1 MSYSGITSINELP
14 RSNMLNNNVNQEYM
28 MQQQPQNIVLN
39 KNEIVMQSNNQMP
52 GMDSL
57 IPNGGYSTQ
66 NPLTQN
72 QNNSGIMENN
82 VQNQVQQQ
90 QPNYNE
96 LISQIQKAAANG
108 TTALP
113 SRDIPIDPIKVA
125 NDNQTQPN
133 YIPPPQVQE
142 NYIKN
147 YETPQQIIE
156 EKQLMGYTWIKN
168 LFWKLEEVSC
178 VLVLRNK
185 KWFQDNV
192 HTLKELWGIIEKERN
207 SGFEHRAPKKR
218 IKKED
223 VVVGANLEIN
233 SCLLNIDK
241 SSGKISVGKLNN
253 TSSISD
259 IDTIPSI
266 NPGTNVVIKIRTE
279 SFDETKK

>member
-14 RSNMLNNNVNQEYM
+14 RSNMVNNNVHQEYM

-52 GMDSL
+52 GIDSL

-66 NPLTQN
+66 NPLLQN

-82 VQNQVQQQ
+82 VQNQVQQ

-156 EKQLMGYTWIKN
+156 EN
-168 LFWKLEEVSC
+168 
-178 VLVLRNK
+178 NK
-185 KWFQDNV
+185 KINATNLYDTLFYEMQLPIIIALLYFLFQ
-192 HTLKELWGIIEKERN
+192 LP
-207 SGFEHRAPKKR
+207 A
-218 IKKED
+218 IKKHSKNMFPFLFKD
-223 VVVGANLEIN
+223 DGNPNLYGFIFN
-233 SCLLNIDK
+233 SVMFASTVYVLLK
-241 SSGKISVGKLNN
+241 ALEKL
-253 TSSISD
+253 
-259 IDTIPSI
+259 P
-266 NPGTNVVIKIRTE
+266 K
-279 SFDETKK
+279 

>member
-66 NPLTQN
+66 NPLLQN

-82 VQNQVQQQ
+82 VQNQVQQ

-156 EKQLMGYTWIKN
+156 EN
-168 LFWKLEEVSC
+168 
-178 VLVLRNK
+178 NK
-185 KWFQDNV
+185 KINATNLYDTLFYEMQLPIIIALLYFLFQ
-192 HTLKELWGIIEKERN
+192 LP
-207 SGFEHRAPKKR
+207 A
-218 IKKED
+218 IKKHSKNMFPFLFKD
-223 VVVGANLEIN
+223 DGNPNLYGFIFN
-233 SCLLNIDK
+233 SVMFASTVYVLLK
-241 SSGKISVGKLNN
+241 ALEKL
-253 TSSISD
+253 
-259 IDTIPSI
+259 P
-266 NPGTNVVIKIRTE
+266 K
-279 SFDETKK
+279 

>member
-156 EKQLMGYTWIKN
+156 EN
-168 LFWKLEEVSC
+168 
-178 VLVLRNK
+178 NK
-185 KWFQDNV
+185 KINATNLYDTLFYEMQLPIIIALLYFLFQ
-192 HTLKELWGIIEKERN
+192 LP
-207 SGFEHRAPKKR
+207 A
-218 IKKED
+218 IKKHSKNMFPFLFKD
-223 VVVGANLEIN
+223 DGNPNLYGFIFN
-233 SCLLNIDK
+233 SVMFASTVYVLLK
-241 SSGKISVGKLNN
+241 ALEKL
-253 TSSISD
+253 
-259 IDTIPSI
+259 P
-266 NPGTNVVIKIRTE
+266 K
-279 SFDETKK
+279 

>member
-14 RSNMLNNNVNQEYM
+14 RSNMLNNNVHQEYM

-39 KNEIVMQSNNQMP
+39 KNEVVMQSNNQMP
-52 GMDSL
+52 GMDNL

-66 NPLTQN
+66 NPMLQN

-156 EKQLMGYTWIKN
+156 EN
-168 LFWKLEEVSC
+168 
-178 VLVLRNK
+178 NK
-185 KWFQDNV
+185 KINATNLYDTLFYEMQLPIIIALLYFLFQLPAVKKYSKNMFPFLFKDDGNPNLYGFIFNSV
-192 HTLKELWGIIEKERN
+192 MFASMVYVLLKALEKL
-207 SGFEHRAPKKR
+207 PK
-218 IKKED
+218 
-223 VVVGANLEIN
+223 
-233 SCLLNIDK
+233 
-241 SSGKISVGKLNN
+241 
-253 TSSISD
+253 
-259 IDTIPSI
+259 
-266 NPGTNVVIKIRTE
+266 
-279 SFDETKK
+279 